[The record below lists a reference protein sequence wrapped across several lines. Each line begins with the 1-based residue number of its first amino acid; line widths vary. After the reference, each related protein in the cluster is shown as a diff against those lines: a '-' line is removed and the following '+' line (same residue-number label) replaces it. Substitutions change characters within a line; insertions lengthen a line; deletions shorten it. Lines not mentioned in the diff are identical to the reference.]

1 MNKIQNGFTLIE
13 LMIVVAIIGILA
25 AVALPQYRVY
35 TIRAAENA
43 CAAEVKG
50 YIGTVV
56 AGYNEIPTVAPS
68 APVASACSTIT
79 TPASAAGT
87 SVGTPKTPG
96 IKTTTCQA
104 SDGTCVIA

>member
-1 MNKIQNGFTLIE
+1 
-13 LMIVVAIIGILA
+13 MIVVAIIGILA
-25 AVALPQYRVY
+25 AVALPQYRIY
-35 TIRAAENA
+35 TVKTAENS

-68 APVASACSTIT
+68 VPVTSACTSIT

-87 SVGTPKTPG
+87 AVGTPKTPG
-96 IKTTTCQA
+96 IQTTICQA
-104 SDGTCVIA
+104 SNGSCVTA